1 MRGVRVPQ
9 PAEVSLFARLSS
21 YRVHMVKGEYFSHVT
36 AARLYEIPLPR
47 AQETA
52 PELHVSVHAPDFPP
66 RVRGVI
72 GHRLFV
78 PIAPRFRRDFP
89 VVSPARTWTQL
100 AAVLDHDDLVAAGD
114 HLVRRK
120 KPWCTMAELA
130 SAVESMGPAR
140 GARAARRAIVDIRP
154 GTDSPMETRLRLL
167 LIAAGLPEPVIGN
180 IVRNRDGDFVATPDL
195 CYLRERIA
203 IEYEGS
209 IHQTDAR
216 VFAEDIERR
225 ELLEDAGW
233 LVIRVIKG
241 HIFDNP
247 HWLAERV
254 RRALRERAH
263 LAPPR

>member
-1 MRGVRVPQ
+1 
-9 PAEVSLFARLSS
+9 
-21 YRVHMVKGEYFSHVT
+21 
-36 AARLYEIPLPR
+36 
-47 AQETA
+47 
-52 PELHVSVHAPDFPP
+52 
-66 RVRGVI
+66 
-72 GHRLFV
+72 
-78 PIAPRFRRDFP
+78 
-89 VVSPARTWTQL
+89 
-100 AAVLDHDDLVAAGD
+100 
-114 HLVRRK
+114 
-120 KPWCTMAELA
+120 
-130 SAVESMGPAR
+130 
-140 GARAARRAIVDIRP
+140 
-154 GTDSPMETRLRLL
+154 METRLRLL
-167 LIAAGLPEPVIGN
+167 LIVAGLPEPVIGN